1 VSGLRTAPAL
11 QDFVRGTAPSA
22 AQYEA
27 LFRYFLE
34 GFLRRRSPR
43 GALARYRG
51 WPSFNGARCDA
62 LEGFSRFVPL
72 PAAWLHGA
80 RSPVVQL
87 PGARVDLVQLLRAGL
102 SGGSD
107 PASPEYW
114 GAIRDR
120 DQRIVEAADIALALW
135 LARDQVWPAL
145 DPRERRNLAAWLA
158 GVNGRQTA
166 DNNWHLFVVLVNAVL
181 LALDAGGDAVEMAR
195 RYARFKSF
203 YRGEGWFSDGPH
215 DKFDYYNAW
224 GIHYPLGWLREIAP
238 DFDGGFLRQAQGEF
252 AAAFRF
258 FFGPWGFP
266 ILGRSLCYRAAAPA
280 PLVQVQARDP
290 GCVSPAQARRALDLT
305 WRHFIRFGAVQDG
318 TMTQGYGADDP
329 RMLDNYS
336 GPASALWS
344 LRSLVAA
351 FALRP
356 ETPFWQAAAERLPVE
371 QADFRLPLPV
381 PGWTLIGTAATGD
394 VVIERRSGYDDVAA
408 VLQPYPL
415 WRRGLD
421 RVLRRARRPAN
432 LLAKYEL
439 RRYSAA
445 QPFCG
450 LGA

>member
-1 VSGLRTAPAL
+1 MSGLRTEHAL
-11 QDFVRGTAPSA
+11 QDFVRGSAPLA
-22 AQYEA
+22 GQYGA
-27 LFRYFLE
+27 LFGYFLE
-34 GFLRRRSPR
+34 GFLRRRSAC

-51 WPSFNGARCDA
+51 WPSFNGPRCDA

-72 PAAWLHGA
+72 PAAWLHGG
-80 RSPVVQL
+80 RGSSFEL
-87 PGARVDLVQLLRAGL
+87 PGARVDLVQLLRAGF
-102 SGGSD
+102 SAGTD
-107 PASPEYW
+107 PASPEFW
-114 GAIRDR
+114 GRIHDR
-120 DQRIVEAADIALALW
+120 DQRIVEAADVALALW
-135 LARDQVWPAL
+135 LARDAVWPAL
-145 DPRERRNLAAWLA
+145 HARERGNLVAWLSE
-158 GVNGRQTA
+158 VNGKQTA

-181 LALDAGGDAVEMAR
+181 LALDAGGDRGEMAR

-224 GIHYPLGWLREIAP
+224 GIHYPLYWLRQIAP
-238 DFDGGFLRQAQGEF
+238 DFDGGFLRHAQGEF
-252 AAAFRF
+252 AASFRF

-280 PLVQVQARDP
+280 PLVQVQAQDP
-290 GCVSPAQARRALDLT
+290 RSVSPGEARRALDLT
-305 WRHFIRFGAVQDG
+305 WRHFIRFGAVHDG
-318 TMTQGYGADDP
+318 AMTQGYGAGDP

-351 FALRP
+351 FALP
-356 ETPFWQAAAERLPVE
+356 PGAAFWQASPTPLPVE
-371 QADFRLPLPV
+371 QGDFRLPVPV

-394 VVIERRSGYDDVAA
+394 VVIERRSGYDNVGA

-415 WRRGLD
+415 WRRGVD

-450 LGA
+450 LGT